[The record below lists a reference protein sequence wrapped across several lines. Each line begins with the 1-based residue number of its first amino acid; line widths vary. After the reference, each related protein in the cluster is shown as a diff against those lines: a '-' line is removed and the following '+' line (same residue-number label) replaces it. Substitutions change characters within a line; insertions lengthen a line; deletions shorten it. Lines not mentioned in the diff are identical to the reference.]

1 MSFDIHNIYHPLI
14 VNSGWTSQSI
24 SATTISA
31 GTFYGGSL
39 SATYVGNQNVTNQ
52 EFRYVSGLTSNTQTQ
67 LNNLVN
73 RTERLLT
80 FQSDD
85 FLNNDRI
92 VSSGNNINFGYTST
106 HLGISASFPSIE
118 VATIGVS
125 LSSSQ
130 TAITNFNPVGWNDSV
145 TNSTNIII
153 TGNSY
158 SIISGLVGGVNGRI
172 AIISNFGSGLVIL
185 ENNSS
190 ATTVGNQFKFSSN
203 FPYFLHNNRSITLIY
218 YSGLGWTNYFELE
231 DNGFLIFDDFLGT
244 IRERYHPLGI
254 YFFSSKT
261 GGNISSNAGIIITGT
276 TGFGEAKIYTVTAAT
291 STTQR
296 SAQFGAIRQSTNKN
310 NTVSLGKIKI
320 FGTTGFNS
328 TNNSCSFGTFGT
340 LQNNGSNPTNA
351 NSTFPTW
358 VTPITSV
365 TQSNTTNWYT
375 KQGSSS
381 KVTNIDLN
389 YCVNNWIYLG
399 VYFNNSITNL
409 SDNRVAFFY
418 SFDNKNYFWSSIETN
433 ITGIAQGSSTGI
445 CANCATNNNNHLPFI
460 LSDWFGYV

>member
-1 MSFDIHNIYHPLI
+1 MSFNTHQIYHPLI

-52 EFRYVSGLTSNTQTQ
+52 EFIYLSGTTGYVQTQ
-67 LNNLVN
+67 INNLVN
-73 RTERLLT
+73 KNAVLLT
-80 FQSDD
+80 TQSDD
-85 FLNNDRI
+85 FLTNDRI

-118 VATIGVS
+118 VGTIGVS

-244 IRERYHPLGI
+244 SKETYYSTAADYFSTSRFLGNLQ
-254 YFFSSKT
+254 T
-261 GGNISSNAGIIITGT
+261 NGGVISTGT
-276 TGFGEAKIYTVTAAT
+276 TGFGEIKIFTVTAAT
-291 STTQR
+291 PTSAR
-296 SAQFGAIRQSTNKN
+296 SVQFGANRRSYGVDNS
-310 NTVSLGKIKI
+310 VSLSKIKI
-320 FGTTGFNS
+320 SKSTDFNS
-328 TNNSCSFGTFGT
+328 TSNSCSLGTYGSLT
-340 LQNNGSNPTNA
+340 NNTSSPTIG
-351 NSTFPTW
+351 NSTYPAW
-358 VTPITSV
+358 ITPITSV
-365 TQSNTTNWYT
+365 TLSNVTNWYT
-375 KQGSSS
+375 KQGSSYR
-381 KVTNIDLN
+381 VTNIPLD
-389 YCVNNWIYLG
+389 YSVNNWVYLG
-399 VYFNNSITNL
+399 VYLNNNVGVGV
-409 SDNRVAFFY
+409 NAVAFFY
-418 SFDNKNYFWSSIETN
+418 SFDNKNYFWSSIEIKQT
-433 ITGIAQGSSTGI
+433 IPQGSSGI
-445 CANCATNNNNHLPFI
+445 CINCATNNNNHLPFI